1 MANRLISG
9 WRQVTKRSLAHW
21 RLLSSVVFGVLLAS
35 AMMAGTV
42 VYFDALKELALKQA
56 LGKRSASELDII
68 VQGRSSPVSFQQYE
82 RFRAAVD
89 RQIDARVGWMV
100 TDRIRVGKTPTLFL
114 TTPGNEHLAGDDNA
128 RAYLAFAPRLPEH
141 IDILPGGRLPQAQR
155 LNPPGGPPELE
166 AIIPSEAAQL
176 FGVGVRDRLVVVLPG
191 TSDSLRATLV
201 ISGVFERR
209 DPQEDIWFLEQR
221 VLQEATGPS
230 FRTAP
235 LYIAEEAFLG
245 VIGPYFRRTEATY
258 AWLLPVDTG
267 RLTARNADRARR
279 GMDTMN
285 ANLAATVSAYRQTTA
300 LDNVIREYD
309 RRLFFNKLPM
319 FVVLVLIA
327 VVILYYVTTLSS
339 LLVEDRRSE
348 VALLRSRGASSG
360 QILAVFALEGIT
372 IVVLAAVAAPVL
384 AAMVVSVLGYTPAFS
399 DLTGGESL
407 RVSLSGGAYLM
418 SSIGGVL
425 SFVALMVPAA
435 QASRIGM
442 TRHRQEAARPSTL
455 PAFQRYYADV
465 FLLVVSIFLF
475 RQLSEQGSVVATRLF
490 GDILVDQLLLAVP
503 GLVLIASA
511 MVLLRLFP
519 LIMGLASRLS
529 SSWMP
534 VGLTMGLWQMA
545 RNPTHYARLSLLL
558 ILTAGLGIFASSFGA
573 TLERSFTERVLYSV
587 GADVRVDRVSSRLV
601 SVGTTRWSIKCQG
614 CITVPRQV
622 QSPESALMRQFAD
635 VPGIERASPVL
646 RVGGRDLS
654 KFYGE
659 SFEMLAMDPESFT
672 EVAWSRED
680 FAGESI
686 DTLLRSLVPEDVVE
700 GIVLPYEATTLGV
713 RLKADGA
720 HPTVRLTA
728 RIMNAQRRYS
738 TYTFGTL
745 TSGDWTVLETSLGF
759 GSRQSLESSRPM
771 TLVSLSLH
779 ETGNRLLRAGSILLD
794 EITVTT
800 EAGETISV
808 DGFDNAAQWSL
819 LRASSESNGDAL
831 SGAGTPDG
839 SSSVLFS
846 WSDGRPRVAH
856 GIAYGRMPSALPVL
870 ASKSFAKATGHAEG
884 ETFNVSLSG
893 HDVPVRMAAVVDLF
907 PTMTA
912 PDKRYIVAD
921 LTSVLHYA
929 NTGSILSELRP
940 NEAWLSTAD
949 GADSGALVQGLESVE
964 NFTTGPI
971 HITADRLAESRVD
984 ALVEAGWRSL
994 LFVAFSAVL
1003 ILSGFGF
1010 LVHAYVSFRN
1020 RQLQISLLRTVGFSM
1035 RQLVMMVWLEQVLV
1049 IAVGLALGT
1058 WMGGRLGAI
1067 IMPFLGHD
1075 DWGGQVMP
1083 PFVIE
1088 VNWGALLATYAAMVI
1103 VFALIILG
1111 ATWLIHRMSLQRI
1124 LRLGEL

>member
-21 RLLSSVVFGVLLAS
+21 RLLSSVVLGVLLAS
-35 AMMAGTV
+35 AIMAGTV
-42 VYFDALKELALKQA
+42 VYFDALKELALKQH
-56 LGKRSASELDII
+56 LGKRSASELDIL

-82 RFRAAVD
+82 RFRALVD
-89 RQIDARVGWMV
+89 GEIDARVGWMV

-128 RAYLAFAPRLPEH
+128 RAYLAFAPRLPEQ
-141 IDILPGGRLPQAQR
+141 IDILPGGQLPQAQR

-176 FGVGVRDRLVVVLPG
+176 FGVGVGDRLVVVLPG
-191 TSDSLRATLV
+191 TSDSLRATVV
-201 ISGVFERR
+201 ISGVFERS

-221 VLQEATGPS
+221 VLHEATGPS

-235 LYIAEEAFLG
+235 LYIEEEAFLG
-245 VIGPYFRRTEATY
+245 VIGPSFRRMEATY
-258 AWLLPVDTG
+258 AWLLMVDTG
-267 RLTARNADRARR
+267 RLTARNADRALL

-285 ANLAATVSAYRQTTA
+285 ANLAAAVSAYRQTTA
-300 LDNVIREYD
+300 LDNAIREYD

-348 VALLRSRGASSG
+348 VALLRSRGASRG

-372 IVVLAAVAAPVL
+372 IVVLAAVAAPLL

-399 DLTGGESL
+399 DLTGGDSL
-407 RVSLSGGAYLM
+407 RVSVSGGAYLM

-465 FLLVVSIFLF
+465 FLLLVSIFLF

-490 GDILVDQLLLAVP
+490 GDIVVDQLLLAVP

-519 LIMGLASRLS
+519 VIMGLASRLS

-534 VGLTMGLWQMA
+534 AGLTMGLWQMA

-558 ILTAGLGIFASSFGA
+558 ILTAGLGIFASSFRA

-587 GADVRVDRVSSRLV
+587 GADVRIDRVSSAP
-601 SVGTTRWSIKCQG
+601 SF
-614 CITVPRQV
+614 PRQI
-622 QSPESALMRQFAD
+622 QSPESALMGQFAD

-646 RVGGRDLS
+646 RAGGRDLS

-680 FAGESI
+680 FADESI
-686 DTLLRSLVPEDVVE
+686 DTLLRSLAPEDAVE

-713 RLKADGA
+713 RVKADGA
-720 HPTVRLTA
+720 HRTVRLTA
-728 RIMNAQRRYS
+728 RIMNAQRRYL
-738 TYTFGTL
+738 TYTLGAL
-745 TSGDWTVLETSLGF
+745 TSGDWAVLETSLDF
-759 GSRQSLESSRPM
+759 GSRQSLESSRPI

-808 DGFDNAAQWSL
+808 DGFDDPARWSL
-819 LRASSESNGDAL
+819 LRASSESKGDAL
-831 SGAGTPDG
+831 RGARTPDG

-846 WSDGRPRVAH
+846 WSDGRPRVAR
-856 GIAYGRMPSALPVL
+856 GITYGQMPSALPVL

-884 ETFNVSLSG
+884 ETFHISFSG
-893 HDVPVRMAAVVDLF
+893 YDVPVRTAAVVDFF
-907 PTMTA
+907 PTMTV
-912 PDKRYIVAD
+912 PDKRYLIAD
-921 LTSVLHYA
+921 LTSVLRYA
-929 NTGSILSELRP
+929 NTGAIVSELRP

-949 GADSGALVQGLESVE
+949 GADSGALVQGLGSVE
-964 NFTTGPI
+964 DFTFGPI
-971 HITADRLAESRVD
+971 HVTADRLAESRVD

-1003 ILSGFGF
+1003 ILSGLGF
-1010 LVHAYVSFRN
+1010 LVHAHVSFRN
-1020 RQLQISLLRTVGFSM
+1020 RQLQISLLRTIGFSM
-1035 RQLVMMVWLEQVLV
+1035 RQLVTMVWLEQVLV

-1075 DWGGQVMP
+1075 DWGGRVMP

-1088 VNWGALLATYAAMVI
+1088 VNWGALLTTYAVMVI

-1111 ATWLIHRMSLQRI
+1111 VTWLIHRMSLQRI
-1124 LRLGEL
+1124 LRLGEM